1 VNWLF
6 GEEVLTVGMTLFDQ
20 KSDAI
25 VFDVN
30 FWHWRAI
37 VEAIRSL
44 GVLPEKRVDALHE
57 QFVGEL
63 TQEETRAVAVAIRE
77 RLLPTLADDERL
89 LLDGRRTTEPDDGTF
104 YRDPAEQHRNYSTNR
119 RMLEEFVKCCET
131 CGGFRVS

>member
-1 VNWLF
+1 M
-6 GEEVLTVGMTLFDQ
+6 GMTLFDQ

-30 FWHWRAI
+30 FWHWRTI

-44 GVLPEKRVDALHE
+44 EILPEKRVDALHE

-63 TQEETRAVAVAIRE
+63 TQEEARAVAAAIRE
-77 RLLPTLADDERL
+77 RLLPTLADDERV

-119 RMLEEFVKCCET
+119 RMLEEFANCCET

>member
-1 VNWLF
+1 
-6 GEEVLTVGMTLFDQ
+6 MTLFDQ
-20 KSDAI
+20 KTNAI

-37 VEAIRSL
+37 VEAVRSL
-44 GVLPEKRVDALHE
+44 SVLSESRVDALHE

-63 TQEETRAVAVAIRE
+63 TEDEAKAIGTAIRE
-77 RLLPTLADDERL
+77 RILPTLRDDERL

-104 YRDPAEQHRNYSTNR
+104 YRNPAERHKNYSTNR
-119 RMLEEFVKCCET
+119 RVLEEFARCCET